1 MRRCIFG
8 VMSDSNTKARAA
20 EGRVR
25 RRLAILLSGSGTTL
39 ENLFDH
45 IEQGKLAAD
54 VDVVISSRADAFG
67 LERARSRDVPTVI
80 FKRRDFATDKAYSAA
95 IFGEVDKHDADLVVL
110 CGFVHL
116 LRIPDAYQGRVVNI
130 HPALIPSFCGQD
142 FYGRRV
148 YEAVLAAGVK
158 LTGCTVHFCDDEYDQ
173 GPIIMQQAVEVR
185 NDDTPE
191 TLAARV
197 QAAERELY
205 PRALQL
211 IIDGRVRCENGRA
224 YIDDLG

>member
-1 MRRCIFG
+1 
-8 VMSDSNTKARAA
+8 MSDSNTKARAA
-20 EGRVR
+20 EGRAR

-45 IEQGKLAAD
+45 VEQGKLAAD
-54 VDVVISSRADAFG
+54 VAVVVSSRADAFG
-67 LERARSRDVPTVI
+67 LERARSRDVPTAI
-80 FKRRDFATDKAYSAA
+80 FRRRDFATDEAYSAA

-130 HPALIPSFCGQD
+130 HPALIPSFCGRD

-158 LTGCTVHFCDDEYDQ
+158 ITGCTVHFCDDEYDR
-173 GPIIMQQAVEVR
+173 GPIIMQKAVEVR
-185 NDDTPE
+185 DDDTPD

-197 QAAERELY
+197 QAAERALY

-211 IIDGRVRCENGRA
+211 ILDGRVRCENGRA
-224 YIDDLG
+224 YIDDPG